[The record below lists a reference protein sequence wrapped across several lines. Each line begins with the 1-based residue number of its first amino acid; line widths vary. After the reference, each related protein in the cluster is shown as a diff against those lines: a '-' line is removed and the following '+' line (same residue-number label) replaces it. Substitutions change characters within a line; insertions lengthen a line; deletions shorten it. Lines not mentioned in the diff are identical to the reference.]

1 MPEYK
6 IINAVSSVSVP
17 LWGNKK
23 QYIAIHYLGVVGQ
36 SHELASDG
44 TGAHYYIYWMERFIR
59 DVRTMRLFGPLEQRD
74 TTRRS
79 IPMREMQTQ
88 SASNCAA
95 NVTVTARA
103 RMIRSGVLLRQRRK
117 RVYGW

>member
-23 QYIAIHYLGVVGQ
+23 QYIAIHYLGVVGPT
-36 SHELASDG
+36 SLRRTAPARITTF
-44 TGAHYYIYWMERFIR
+44 TGMERFIR
-59 DVRTMRLFGPLEQRD
+59 DVLTMRLFGLLEQRD

-103 RMIRSGVLLRQRRK
+103 RMI
-117 RVYGW
+117 

>member
-6 IINAVSSVSVP
+6 IVDVVSPVSVP

-44 TGAHYYIYWMERFIR
+44 TGAHYFR
-59 DVRTMRLFGPLEQRD
+59 EQR
-74 TTRRS
+74 
-79 IPMREMQTQ
+79 
-88 SASNCAA
+88 A
-95 NVTVTARA
+95 
-103 RMIRSGVLLRQRRK
+103 K
-117 RVYGW
+117 

>member
-36 SHELASDG
+36 SHDLASDG
-44 TGAHYYIYWMERFIR
+44 TGAHYYIYWDGTIY
-59 DVRTMRLFGPLEQRD
+59 RTMRLFGPLEQRD

>member
-1 MPEYK
+1 MPQYK
-6 IINAVSSVSVP
+6 IINAISSTSVP

-23 QYIAIHYLGVVGQ
+23 QYIAIHTFT
-36 SHELASDG
+36 G
-44 TGAHYYIYWMERFIR
+44 TERFIR
-59 DVRTMRLFGPLEQRD
+59 DVLTMRLFGLLEQRD

-79 IPMREMQTQ
+79 ILMREMQTQ